1 MARKASY
8 ICQSC
13 GNVTSQWAGKCGAC
27 GEWNTIVEE
36 SAEPI
41 AVSGQ
46 KKSSGRRKTA
56 LELESFDGKEQI
68 IIRDQTGLSELDLVT
83 GGGLVPGSAILVGG
97 DPGIGKSTLL
107 TQLAANL
114 ANAGKRVTYFSGEEA
129 TAQVRLRAE
138 RLGVKKA
145 PVELAAETNLE
156 VILATLKSGETPAL
170 CIIDSIQTLWSET
183 VEAAPGTVTQLRAT
197 THALIR
203 QAKKS
208 NCTLIIVG
216 HVTKDGAIAGPK
228 VIEHMVDTVLYF
240 EGERGAPFR
249 ILRAQKNRFGPTD
262 EIGIFEMRDTGLH
275 EVLNPSELFL
285 SNRDEKGAGT
295 AVFAGLEG
303 TRPVLVEIQ
312 ALVAPSPFGTP
323 RRAVIGWDQSRL
335 NMLLAVLEARCG
347 IVMGQHD
354 VYLNIAGG
362 IKITEPATD
371 LAAAAALIS
380 AFSNTPLPDESVFF
394 GEVSLS
400 GSIRRVSQAT
410 QRLRETEKL
419 GFTSAHLPAN
429 NTAESPNVTIKCH
442 PITHLSEIVKMIA
455 SNET

>member
-1 MARKASY
+1 MASKATYS
-8 ICQSC
+8 CQNC
-13 GNVTSQWAGKCGAC
+13 GNVTNQWAGKCGAC
-27 GEWNTIVEE
+27 NEWNTIIEE
-36 SAEPI
+36 RAEPI
-41 AVSGQ
+41 AVTGQ
-46 KKSSGRRKTA
+46 KKASSRA
-56 LELESFDGKEQI
+56 QSSLELETFDGQDQI
-68 IIRDQTGLSELDLVT
+68 IARYDTGFGELDLVT

-107 TQLAANL
+107 TQLAANV
-114 ANAGKRVTYFSGEEA
+114 ANKGQRVLYFSGEEA
-129 TAQVRLRAE
+129 TAQVRLRAN

-156 VILATLKSGETPAL
+156 AILATIRTGKAPSL
-170 CIIDSIQTLWSET
+170 CIIDSIQTLWTQT

-203 QAKKS
+203 QAKKT
-208 NCTLIIVG
+208 NCCVVFVG

-240 EGERGAPFR
+240 EGERGAQFR

-262 EIGIFEMRDTGLH
+262 EIGVFEMRESGLK
-275 EVLNPSELFL
+275 EVTNPSALFL
-285 SNRDEKGAGT
+285 SNRNEKGPGT
-295 AVFAGLEG
+295 CVFAGIEG

-323 RRAVIGWDQSRL
+323 RRAVIGWDTGRL

-347 IVMGQHD
+347 IVLGKHD

-362 IKITEPATD
+362 IKINEPATD
-371 LAAAAALIS
+371 MAAAAALIS
-380 AFSNTPLPDESVFF
+380 AFTGNVLPDESVFF

-400 GSIRRVSQAT
+400 GGIRRVSHVD
-410 QRLRETEKL
+410 QRTREAEKL
-419 GFTSAHLPAN
+419 GFADCYLPAN
-429 NTAESPNVTIKCH
+429 TSENTNVTIRCH
-442 PITHLSEIVKMIA
+442 PITHLSQIVKII
-455 SNET
+455 ST

>member
-8 ICQSC
+8 ACQAC
-13 GNVTSQWAGKCGAC
+13 GNITTQWAGKCGAC
-27 GEWNTIVEE
+27 NEWNTIVEE

-46 KKSSGRRKTA
+46 KKAPNRNHAA
-56 LELESFDGKEQI
+56 LELETFDGKEQTI
-68 IIRDQTGLSELDLVT
+68 TRYETGFKELDLVT

-114 ANAGKRVTYFSGEEA
+114 TQKKLRVLYFSGEEA
-129 TAQVRLRAE
+129 TAQVRLRAD

-156 VILATLKSGETPAL
+156 SILATIKSGPATTL
-170 CIIDSIQTLWSET
+170 CIIDSIQTLWTET
-183 VEAAPGTVTQLRAT
+183 VDAAPGTVTQLRAT

-203 QAKKS
+203 QAKKT
-208 NCTLIIVG
+208 NCCLIIVG
-216 HVTKDGAIAGPK
+216 HVTKDGSIAGPK

-240 EGERGAPFR
+240 EGERGAQFR

-262 EIGIFEMRDTGLH
+262 EIGVFEMRDTGLS
-275 EVLNPSELFL
+275 EVTNPSELFL

-295 AVFAGLEG
+295 AVFAGIEG
-303 TRPVLVEIQ
+303 TRPLLVEIQ

-323 RRAVIGWDQSRL
+323 RRAVIGWENSRL

-347 IVMGQHD
+347 IVLGKHD

-362 IKITEPATD
+362 IKISEPAAD

-380 AFSNTPLPDESVFF
+380 AFTGNILPNESVFF
-394 GEVSLS
+394 GEASLS
-400 GSIRRVSQAT
+400 GGIRRVSHIT
-410 QRLRETEKL
+410 QRIREAEKL
-419 GFTSAHLPAN
+419 GFTSCFLPSN
-429 NTAESPNVTIKCH
+429 KLEKGNVTIRCQ
-442 PITHLSEIVKMIA
+442 PVTHLTEIVKLI
-455 SNET
+455 ST